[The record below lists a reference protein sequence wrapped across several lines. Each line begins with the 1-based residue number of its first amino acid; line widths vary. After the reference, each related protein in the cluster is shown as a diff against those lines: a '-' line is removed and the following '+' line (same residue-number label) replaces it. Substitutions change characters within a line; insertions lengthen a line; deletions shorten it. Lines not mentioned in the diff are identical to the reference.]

1 MDLLTLLVYAIVA
14 FVILAI
20 IYAFVRAF
28 RVRAQR
34 PRLTAL
40 PPESRERY
48 VTQWDRIEQRFVDSP
63 EDAVKEADGLL
74 LAMLGERAHPLAGER
89 LPAKMRQAR
98 REATRKGDTEGLR
111 RALLHYRAVMEEYA
125 GPATHETATATA
137 EGRREIAS

>member
-1 MDLLTLLVYAIVA
+1 MDLTTLLINAIVA

-28 RVRAQR
+28 RARAQR

-40 PPESRERY
+40 PPESRDRY
-48 VTQWDRIEQRFVDSP
+48 VAQWDRIEQRFVDAP

-89 LPAKMRQAR
+89 LPANMRQAR
-98 REATRKGDTEGLR
+98 REATRKGGTEGMR
-111 RALLHYRAVMEEYA
+111 QALLHYRAVMEEYA
-125 GPATHETATATA
+125 GPAPRETTTP